1 MDPVTY
7 RLLRVLCVGLLSL
20 GGLASAPVAW
30 AGDPCCGITSINA
43 NGRVTARELAGKRVF
58 QFQVT
63 NQAVLRSLRVGQQ
76 VHADFTTM
84 KVSVQPDGGDSCCTI
99 VQAAGPKV
107 TPPSVRADKGTPVAA
122 TKPDVAKIPA
132 VKMPDVMAADPI
144 NDFKCCGIVAN
155 PALKGRMGRL
165 VVAYPQGAKPSQAR
179 LYVYGADDKEIA
191 RADGNYTTE
200 LLPGTYA
207 VMISGMRVKGVTIRS
222 GHDTQVKVGVLR
234 LGVGGTTRVYVYDA
248 TRKLELTRSDGKQ
261 EIGYPIGTVQVNL
274 AGQFSAATIQEGK
287 ITDF

>member
-1 MDPVTY
+1 MNPVTNSV
-7 RLLRVLCVGLLSL
+7 LRVFCVGLLSL
-20 GGLASAPVAW
+20 GGLTFAPVAW
-30 AGDPCCGITSINA
+30 AVDPCCAITSINA
-43 NGRVTARELAGKRVF
+43 NGRVTAKQLAGKRVF

-63 NQAVLRSLRVGQQ
+63 DQTILRSLRVGQQ
-76 VHADFTTM
+76 VHADFTAM
-84 KVSVQPDGGDSCCTI
+84 KVSVQPDGADPCCFI
-99 VQAAGPKV
+99 VQAAAPKV
-107 TPPSVRADKGTPVAA
+107 TPPSVRADKRTPVAG
-122 TKPDVAKIPA
+122 TKPDVAKLPA
-132 VKMPDVMAADPI
+132 VKMPDVMAGDP
-144 NDFKCCGIVAN
+144 CCAVVAN
-155 PALKGRMGRL
+155 PALKGRLGQL
-165 VVAYPQGAKPSQAR
+165 VVAYPQGAIPSQAR

-207 VMISGMRVKGVTIRS
+207 VEISSVRVKRVTIRS

-248 TRKLELTRSDGKQ
+248 AKKLELTRSDGKQ
-261 EIGYPIGTVQVNL
+261 EIGFPIGTVQVNI